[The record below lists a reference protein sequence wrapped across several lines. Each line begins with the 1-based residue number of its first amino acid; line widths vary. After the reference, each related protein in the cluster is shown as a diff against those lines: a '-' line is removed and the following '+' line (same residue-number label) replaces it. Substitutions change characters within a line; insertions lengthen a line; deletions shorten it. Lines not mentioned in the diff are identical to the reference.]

1 MKNIVLIIIIAFSAI
16 EALSANDVVYTIDGA
31 DVTLTFTVRPP
42 PIATVYER
50 NMAESDKIVI
60 RRVWL

>member
-31 DVTLTFTVRPP
+31 DVTLTFTVKPP

>member
-50 NMAESDKIVI
+50 NMVESDKIVI